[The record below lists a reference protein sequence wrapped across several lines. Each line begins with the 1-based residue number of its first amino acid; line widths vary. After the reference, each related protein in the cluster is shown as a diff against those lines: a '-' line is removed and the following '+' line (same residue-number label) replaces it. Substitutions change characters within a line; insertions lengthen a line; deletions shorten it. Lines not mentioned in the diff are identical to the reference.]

1 MDWIGKANPGRTRLR
16 AFLGVLDW
24 LVPPLV
30 PCVPKEMPNRSHHAQ
45 LGDVKQFREDFYL
58 SAEES
63 AADKVLI
70 QKHAEEACNSIDLGR
85 MSKENMPNEVM
96 VNILTHLTEPVM
108 PHYQNL
114 DGKAASYFLRL
125 FEFRT
130 PTEEIEGELYGEHK
144 CDVLKVLTINNFD
157 EVDLQGNW
165 WIPW

>member
-1 MDWIGKANPGRTRLR
+1 MYLIGLCHLLYLACQKKMPGRS
-16 AFLGVLDW
+16 
-24 LVPPLV
+24 P
-30 PCVPKEMPNRSHHAQ
+30 HAQ

-85 MSKENMPNEVM
+85 MSKENMPNEIM

-130 PTEEIEGELYGEHK
+130 PTGELEGELYGEQK
-144 CDVLKVLTINNFD
+144 CDVLKVLTTNNFD
-157 EVDLQGNW
+157 EMDLRGNW
-165 WIPW
+165 FIPW

>member
-1 MDWIGKANPGRTRLR
+1 
-16 AFLGVLDW
+16 
-24 LVPPLV
+24 
-30 PCVPKEMPNRSHHAQ
+30 MPHRSPHAH
-45 LGDVKQFREDFYL
+45 LGDVKQFHQDFHL
-58 SAEES
+58 SAEEE
-63 AADKVLI
+63 AADKVAI

-130 PTEEIEGELYGEHK
+130 PTYEIEGELYGEDK
-144 CDVLKVLTINNFD
+144 CDVLKALTVIDFD
-157 EVDLQGNW
+157 EMDLQGNW
-165 WIPW
+165 WIPY